1 MFRSGKDS
9 KNKSIYHDYD
19 RSFNLKPYK
28 RVNYKK
34 YYITIMI
41 CLIILSFS
49 FYFYLKSTKTNSN
62 NKSANTEKTAQT
74 AKKVENTKQKEE
86 EERNAQQRRAIL
98 ELNQSVEN
106 ITTDFINDAY
116 QSVGEAINPFFDQQI
131 AEVQHQLNAL
141 KSESN
146 VLDEAFKTVTQSQTA
161 MLAIQW

>member
-1 MFRSGKDS
+1 MKDIGK
-9 KNKSIYHDYD
+9 
-19 RSFNLKPYK
+19 NLLTDQNMLKEGL
-28 RVNYKK
+28 
-34 YYITIMI
+34 
-41 CLIILSFS
+41 LIGRK
-49 FYFYLKSTKTNSN
+49 LKIPPLKGRW
-62 NKSANTEKTAQT
+62 EKTLGSWAGKAAVVLQV
-74 AKKVENTKQKEE
+74 ASAIWDIYSSQKEE

-141 KSESN
+141 KSEN
-146 VLDEAFKTVTQSQTA
+146 NALDEAFKTVTQSQTA